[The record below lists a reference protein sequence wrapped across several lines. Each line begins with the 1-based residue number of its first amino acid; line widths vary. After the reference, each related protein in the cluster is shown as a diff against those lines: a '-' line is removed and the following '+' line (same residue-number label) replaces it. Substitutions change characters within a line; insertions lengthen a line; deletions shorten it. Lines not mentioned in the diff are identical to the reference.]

1 MMKNRKVIPGSEKR
15 MLPSAKVIGKLD
27 SDKRIEITVLVRR
40 RNSESGDGETGRAA
54 MRLGT
59 RLPAE
64 RRYLSREE
72 FAATHGADP
81 ADLAKIDAFAHEHNL
96 TVVQTSIPRRMVKL
110 AGSIADVMA
119 AFRTN
124 LKRYR
129 IGRRIFRG
137 RTGALSVPNELANI
151 VVGVFGL
158 DNRPAANPHYRRLDQ
173 IAGGG
178 KRTRSPRALR
188 ANALDGSFTPLEVAR
203 LYNFPSGLNG
213 KDQCIALIELN
224 DFDEQGRITGTGFST
239 ADLKAYFKKLNV
251 TRPQVVAIGVDGGAN
266 VPGPD
271 PNTDAEVMLDIE
283 VAGAVAP
290 GAKIAVYF
298 APNTDQG
305 FLDAVNAALHDS
317 TRNPS
322 VISISWGGPED
333 SWTAQSLN
341 AFNQAME
348 DAAVLGV
355 TVCCAAGDNG
365 SADMPLTDGQGRR
378 LRDGRPH
385 VDSPAASPFALAC
398 GGTRLEGSA
407 ATIKSEVVWNEG
419 DRGGAGGGGISS
431 VFSRPSY
438 QSNFKIPKS
447 PKGKAGR
454 GLPDVAGD
462 ADPFT
467 GYQVRVDG
475 RNTVIGGTSA
485 VAPLW
490 AGLIARINQR
500 LVGQGKQPVGFI
512 NPFLYNS
519 PKLLHD
525 VVQGDND
532 IDGTLHKYKAQ
543 AGWDACTGLGTPDG
557 TRLMQ
562 ALGG

>member
-1 MMKNRKVIPGSEKR
+1 
-15 MLPSAKVIGKLD
+15 

-40 RNSESGDGETGRAA
+40 RNSDSGDGDAGQAA
-54 MRLGT
+54 IRLGT

-72 FAATHGADP
+72 FTAARGADP

-178 KRTRSPRALR
+178 KSTRSTRALR
-188 ANALDGSFTPLEVAR
+188 RNALDGSFTPLEVAR

-224 DFDEQGRITGTGFST
+224 DFDEQGQITGTGFST
-239 ADLKAYFKKLNV
+239 ADLKTYFKKLNV
-251 TRPQVVAIGVDGGAN
+251 NRPQVVAIGVDGGAN

-305 FLDAVNAALHDS
+305 FLDAVNTALHDNV
-317 TRNPS
+317 RNPS

-348 DAAVLGV
+348 DAAALGV

-365 SADMPLTDGQGRR
+365 SADLPLTDDQGRR

-385 VDSPAASPFALAC
+385 VDFPAASPFTLAC

-407 ATIKSEVVWNEG
+407 TTITSEIVWNEG
-419 DRGGAGGGGISS
+419 DRGGAGGGGVSS

-438 QSNFKIPKS
+438 QSDFKIPKS
-447 PKGKAGR
+447 PKGKSGR
-454 GLPDVAGD
+454 GVPDVAGD
-462 ADPFT
+462 ADPVT

-500 LVGQGKQPVGFI
+500 LVSQGKNPAGFI
-512 NPFLYNS
+512 NPFLYRS
-519 PKLLHD
+519 PNLLHD
-525 VVQGDND
+525 IVQGDND
-532 IDGTLHKYKAQ
+532 IDGTLHKYKAH
-543 AGWDACTGLGTPDG
+543 AGWDACTGLGSPDG
-557 TRLMQ
+557 AKLMQ